1 MSEETNLSAPVEA
14 PAPAASVTT
23 PGSTTTRKKAP
34 AKVTAATRR
43 ARQLS
48 STTASRPVFGGA
60 ALASC
65 SRARNPSLDDPFQ
78 SGLRI
83 WPD

>member
-1 MSEETNLSAPVEA
+1 MSEETNVSAPVEA

-23 PGSTTTRKKAP
+23 PGSTTRKKAP
-34 AKVTAATRR
+34 AKVAAATRR
-43 ARQLS
+43 ARQRS
-48 STTASRPVFGGA
+48 STSASQPVFGSA

-65 SRARNPSLDDPFQ
+65 SRAQNPSLDDPFQ
-78 SGLRI
+78 SGQRI